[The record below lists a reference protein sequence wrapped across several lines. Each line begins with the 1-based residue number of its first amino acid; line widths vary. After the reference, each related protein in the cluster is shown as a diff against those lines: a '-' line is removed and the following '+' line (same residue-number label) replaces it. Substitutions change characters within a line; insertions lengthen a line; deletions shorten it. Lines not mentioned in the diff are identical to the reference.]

1 MKLVDRIT
9 ICERKI
15 SREYPQRPL
24 IGGGAIIIKGL
35 SVVLVRRAKDPSIG
49 EWSIPG
55 GLVQV
60 GESLSDAVIR
70 EAWEETG
77 LRVRQGPMVQ
87 LVERIISDSKDR
99 VKYHYG
105 IVDYRGLLIE
115 GELVAGSD
123 ACEACWAPRERLDD
137 YGLPDM
143 ALEII
148 NNAFEIDLG

>member
-1 MKLVDRIT
+1 MKLVNKIT

-24 IGGGAIIIKGL
+24 IGVGAIIIKGL
-35 SVVLVRRAKDPSIG
+35 SVVLVRRSKDPSIG

-60 GESLSDAVIR
+60 GETLSEAVTR

-77 LRVRQGPMVQ
+77 LRVRQGPLVQ
-87 LVERIISDSKDR
+87 LVERIILDSKDR
-99 VKYHYG
+99 VKYHYV
-105 IVDYRGLLIE
+105 IADYRCLLID

-123 ACEACWAPRERLDD
+123 ACEARWAPLERLDD

-143 ALEII
+143 AMEII
-148 NNAFEIDLG
+148 NKAFEIDLG

>member
-24 IGGGAIIIKGL
+24 IGVEAIIIKGL

-87 LVERIISDSKDR
+87 LTFRAPEGHFVRIFSCSILGT
-99 VKYHYG
+99 VKEQNSQIIDVSSVFG
-105 IVDYRGLLIE
+105 KPDN
-115 GELVAGSD
+115 GS
-123 ACEACWAPRERLDD
+123 
-137 YGLPDM
+137 
-143 ALEII
+143 
-148 NNAFEIDLG
+148 